1 MEQTDHVAEMVD
13 QDSGAEAPLALRA
26 GRVNRL
32 SGQTGQDPPPLPGIP
47 INSHN
52 LIVRLLFLPL
62 V

>member
-1 MEQTDHVAEMVD
+1 MGQTDHVAEMAD
-13 QDSGAEAPLALRA
+13 QDSGVEAPLALRV

-32 SGQTGQDPPPLPGIP
+32 SGQTGQDPPRLPGIP

-52 LIVRLLFLPL
+52 LIVRLLFIPH